1 MMILILRSSV
11 VNKLTMTSYKELSLA
26 LTIEEPQKHRA
37 PWLGALLSYMAEE
50 VSAIQLFQLY
60 PILEHNCLLSHYLY
74 SFIVFTCV
82 NSSQRLP

>member
-50 VSAIQLFQLY
+50 VSNDRYVWVWIKKY
-60 PILEHNCLLSHYLY
+60 
-74 SFIVFTCV
+74 IVDCFGHPQTSV
-82 NSSQRLP
+82 LNKEI

>member
-1 MMILILRSSV
+1 MIKTLFFCKAV
-11 VNKLTMTSYKELSLA
+11 VLPQALVMHIDLA
-26 LTIEEPQKHRA
+26 ER
-37 PWLGALLSYMAEE
+37 

-60 PILEHNCLLSHYLY
+60 PILERNCILINYLY